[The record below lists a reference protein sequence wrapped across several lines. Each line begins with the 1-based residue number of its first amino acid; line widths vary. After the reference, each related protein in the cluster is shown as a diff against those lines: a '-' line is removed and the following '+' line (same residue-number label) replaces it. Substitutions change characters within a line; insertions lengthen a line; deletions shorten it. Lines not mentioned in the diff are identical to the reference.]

1 MAIVATDNRNYTNI
15 ANAIRNKNSS
25 STTYKPE
32 DMASAIAA
40 IPSGTVI
47 NNQDK
52 IVTPNETTQLITKDS
67 EIYTGLGTVTVN
79 PIPSEYKDT
88 SDATAVAKD
97 VLVGKTAYNA
107 DGKIIG
113 TLALQM
119 GVVRP
124 DAELVTT
131 LSSDVSWVDDL
142 ELTIPAYT
150 TTSTTLLAAS
160 EMTPTVTLT
169 DLDNYNYY
177 VLERA
182 LTIPTYDSTV
192 GDTKGKGRQEYQFC
206 SAAYEVVSF
215 PPNTFLTLDG
225 NKSYDKRST
234 SVYSAGNCA
243 RLVYWSTASA
253 ITAYASAAYGCT
265 TTITAPAISSGSALS
280 PVLTIKFPAIVIR
293 GHATYFSSTYMDGTA
308 DARTQ
313 FVAEV
318 YKVPKSSDY
327 GINGWGLRS
336 QAEHVLDCIDTTNHD
351 LT

>member
-15 ANAIRNKNSS
+15 ANAIRGKNGSS
-25 STTYKPE
+25 NTYKPE
-32 DMASAIAA
+32 QMAGAINA
-40 IPSGTVI
+40 IPSGTPI

-52 IVTPNETTQLITKDS
+52 TVTPSESTQIITKDDNT
-67 EIYTGLGTVTVN
+67 YTGLGTVTIN

-97 VLVGKTAYNA
+97 IWLGKTAYNS
-107 DGKIIG
+107 GGLITG
-113 TLALQM
+113 TSSLQM

-124 DAELVTT
+124 DAELVKT
-131 LSSDVSWVDDL
+131 LSRDVSWVDDL

-215 PPNTFLTLDG
+215 PPNTFLT
-225 NKSYDKRST
+225 
-234 SVYSAGNCA
+234 
-243 RLVYWSTASA
+243 TA
-253 ITAYASAAYGCT
+253 
-265 TTITAPAISSGSALS
+265 
-280 PVLTIKFPAIVIR
+280 V
-293 GHATYFSSTYMDGTA
+293 
-308 DARTQ
+308 
-313 FVAEV
+313 
-318 YKVPKSSDY
+318 
-327 GINGWGLRS
+327 
-336 QAEHVLDCIDTTNHD
+336 
-351 LT
+351 